1 MKQTRRE
8 AQQLMISVSG
18 VRGVVG
24 ATLTPTVLAEFAA
37 SFATYCR
44 AGKIVLARDT
54 RPSGEMARHAIL
66 SGLLAGGCR
75 VLDIGV
81 VPTPTAQLEVE
92 HQQAAGGIVITA
104 SHNPAEWNAMK
115 FIGPDGLF
123 LGPGEGARLLRIHGE
138 KRWKLRG
145 HESLGS
151 LEHDAGAA
159 DRHIERIL
167 ALPEVAVTALR
178 ARRLH
183 VALDCVNGAGAV
195 LVPRLLAALGCTVS
209 AIFCEPTGRFG
220 RGTEPVP
227 ENLAPLCA
235 LVKTSGASIG
245 LALDPDSD
253 RLALVDEDGQPL
265 GEEATLT
272 LALIRLLSVRRGPVV
287 VNLSTS
293 MANEAV
299 AARYDCRL
307 FRSAVGEANVAR
319 AMRKVR
325 AVGGGEGNGG
335 VIHPGL
341 HLGRDAPV
349 AAALVLSLLAEGD
362 PDGART
368 PRAILGK
375 LPPAFMVKSKIGLPR
390 KRLERLGTTLA
401 RRYSDARLDRRDGYR
416 LTWSD
421 RWLHVRGSGTEP
433 IVRIIAEARDARTA
447 GALADEAAALARRLA
462 RA

>member
-1 MKQTRRE
+1 
-8 AQQLMISVSG
+8 MISVSG
-18 VRGVVG
+18 VRGIVG
-24 ATLTPTVLAEFAA
+24 AALTPTVLAEYAA

-44 AGKIVLARDT
+44 GGTIVLARDT
-54 RPSGEMARHAIL
+54 RPSGEMARHAVL
-66 SGLLAGGCR
+66 AGLLGGGCR
-75 VLDIGV
+75 VVDVGV

-92 HQQAAGGIVITA
+92 HHRAQGGIVITA
-104 SHNPAEWNAMK
+104 SHNPPEWNAMK

-123 LGPGEGARLLRIHGE
+123 LGPAEGARFLRIHDE
-138 KRWKLRG
+138 RRWKLRP
-145 HESLGS
+145 HSALGT
-151 LEHDAGAA
+151 LEHDSGAV

-167 ALPEVAVTALR
+167 ALPEVAVAALR

-195 LVPRLLAALGCTVS
+195 LVPKLLRALGCRVE
-209 AIFCEPTGRFG
+209 AIFDEPTGRFG

-227 ENLAPLCA
+227 ENLGPLGE
-235 LVKTSGASIG
+235 LVTSTGAQIG

-253 RLALVDEDGQPL
+253 RLALVDAEGKPL
-265 GEEATLT
+265 GEESTLT
-272 LALIRLLSVRRGPVV
+272 LALIRLLSVRPGPVV

-299 AARYDCRL
+299 AARFGCRL
-307 FRSAVGEANVAR
+307 HRSAVGEANVAR
-319 AMRKVR
+319 GMRKHR

-349 AAALVLSLLAEGD
+349 AAALILSLLAEGD
-362 PDGART
+362 PEGART

-375 LPPAFMVKSKIGLPR
+375 LPPSFMVKSKIGLPR
-390 KRLERLGTTLA
+390 KRLERLGTALT
-401 RRYSDARLDRRDGYR
+401 RRFPDARMDRRDGYR
-416 LTWSD
+416 LTWPD

-433 IVRIIAEARDARTA
+433 IVRIIAEARDPLAARTLAEEA
-447 GALADEAAALARRLA
+447 GLLARRLG